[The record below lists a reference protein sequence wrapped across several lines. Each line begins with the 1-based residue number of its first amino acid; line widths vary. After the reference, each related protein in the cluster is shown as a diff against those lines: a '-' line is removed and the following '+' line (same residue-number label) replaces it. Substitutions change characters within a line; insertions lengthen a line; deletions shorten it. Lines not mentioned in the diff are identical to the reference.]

1 MIKDGKRETWIY
13 LTIDW
18 IIARPQ
24 SYRTESLLIFHWEPM
39 GRNPIYR
46 SSSVGYF
53 YSQKTSST
61 VQHNVYCLHHH
72 FRLSTP
78 CSYCFFFLFL
88 FSECVCFFQPACCL
102 FDKQPDAVTMMTQKD
117 AERSSSWQ
125 DEISQM
131 RSGSAAF
138 PCFWSRP
145 LSFYIA
151 MYSITSSFSWD
162 SRCSFPFCSSRREPS
177 RQ

>member
-1 MIKDGKRETWIY
+1 MQDG
-13 LTIDW
+13 
-18 IIARPQ
+18 
-24 SYRTESLLIFHWEPM
+24 SYFSLRTNGEESDLSIFQCWLFLLAEKQ
-39 GRNPIYR
+39 
-46 SSSVGYF
+46 
-53 YSQKTSST
+53 YSTSCKCLLFTSSFPS
-61 VQHNVYCLHHH
+61 QH
-72 FRLSTP
+72 T
-78 CSYCFFFLFL
+78 LFIL
-88 FSECVCFFQPACCL
+88 FCISACECALLFFQPACCL

-145 LSFYIA
+145 LSFYMA

-162 SRCSFPFCSSRREPS
+162 SFPFCSSRIADNNSSSHSS
-177 RQ
+177 RTPASL